1 MTTNNLMAA
10 YGRLPIAFEK
20 GDGVRLYDIN
30 GKEYIDAIAGIGV
43 CGLGHCHP
51 AVTQAVN
58 KQVSRLV
65 HTSNMYHIPLQEQL
79 AARLCQLSGM
89 ENCFFS
95 NSGAEANEAAL
106 KIARLHGHNYIVEV
120 ELSAPDL
127 DTNGFVL
134 DYRELAPLK
143 HYIDDEL
150 DHRHLNDVFG
160 DDMVTSERLAREI
173 YDWCKARW
181 DQVSAVRVSETPKT
195 WAEYRP

>member
-1 MTTNNLMAA
+1 MF
-10 YGRLPIAFEK
+10 RI
-20 GDGVRLYDIN
+20 R
-30 GKEYIDAIAGIGV
+30 KEFHFSAS
-43 CGLGHCHP
+43 H
-51 AVTQAVN
+51 
-58 KQVSRLV
+58 
-65 HTSNMYHIPLQEQL
+65 
-79 AARLCQLSGM
+79 QLSHLPDDHQ
-89 ENCFFS
+89 C
-95 NSGAEANEAAL
+95 
-106 KIARLHGHNYIVEV
+106 ARLHGHNYIVEV